1 MVLIVVILLHYVFMN
16 CEENI
21 LRLNVFFFDCTN
33 DFVFLDISE
42 LKRRNSIFHNFN

>member
-21 LRLNVFFFDCTN
+21 LRLNVFFLIVPMILCFWIYPN
-33 DFVFLDISE
+33 
-42 LKRRNSIFHNFN
+42 

>member
-21 LRLNVFFFDCTN
+21 LRLNVFFECTN
-33 DFVFLDISE
+33 DFVLLDISE